1 MKFEWRI
8 PFFLIARH
16 LWRGSKWTLAL
27 IIFLMA
33 IAFINLVFVSSLFNG
48 IIDSSDRK
56 TIETYTG
63 NVSIYPLVGDDF
75 ITNTKDTLNKIR
87 ATDGVVA
94 ATAHYVIPASME
106 WNKIK
111 ASHSLAAINPDD
123 EKKVTTVWSNMQEGR
138 YLSANDRDGIILG
151 TQVAGAD
158 ESGLYTFKG
167 IKTGD
172 KVKISVGQVSKEFTV
187 RGIFYTNSMQTD
199 YQTFI
204 TERGLQSIAPAL
216 KGKAGAILIKID
228 KTGNEAAVIDRLRA
242 HGVRGKI
249 LQWKDLAGLMKS
261 VTKSFVSIDVL
272 LSLVGTLIAAVTI
285 FIVIYID
292 VNNKRQQIGILRA
305 LGVRPYLIQAVYVL
319 QSAIYSFFGV
329 ILGVAMFFAL
339 LVPYFQ
345 AHPFALPI
353 GDATL
358 LVNYPTF
365 ILRAEIILI
374 VAVLSGLIP
383 AIMVT
388 RMNMLDEIRGK

>member
-1 MKFEWRI
+1 MNEWRI

-16 LWRGSKWTLAL
+16 LWRGSKWTLGL

-48 IIDSSDRK
+48 IIDTSNKK

-63 NVSIYPLVGDDF
+63 NISVYPSKGDDF
-75 ITNTKDTLNKIR
+75 IADTKGTLNKIR
-87 ATDGVVA
+87 ATNEVVA
-94 ATAHYVIPASME
+94 ATAHYVIPAAME
-106 WNKIK
+106 WEKIK
-111 ASHSLAAINPDD
+111 TGPYLAAINPDD
-123 EKKVTTVWSNMQEGR
+123 EKKVTTVWSSMQEGR
-138 YLSANDRDGIILG
+138 YLSKNDRDGIILG
-151 TQVAGAD
+151 AQVAGAD

-167 IKTGD
+167 VKTGD
-172 KVKISVGQVSKEFTV
+172 KVKVSVGQTSKEFVV

-204 TERGLQSIAPAL
+204 TERGLQSIAPYL
-216 KGKAGAILIKID
+216 KGKGGAILIRID
-228 KTGNEAAVIDRLRA
+228 KTGNETTVIDQLRA
-242 HGVRGKI
+242 RGVKGKI

-261 VTKSFVSIDVL
+261 VTKSFTSIDVL
-272 LSLVGTLIAAVTI
+272 LSLVGTLIAAITI

-305 LGVRPYLIQAVYVL
+305 LGVRPYLIHAVYVL

-329 ILGVAMFFAL
+329 ILGVGLFLAI

-353 GDATL
+353 GDASL
-358 LVNYPTF
+358 LIDYPTF
-365 ILRAEIILI
+365 ILRAEVIMW
-374 VAVLSGLIP
+374 VAVFSGLIP

-388 RMNMLDEIRGK
+388 RMNMLDEISGK